1 MNLSSW
7 FHRSVSRNSKN
18 PDQIQPSLSLPQQQE
33 ESDEFLGV
41 TQQLIDYVKSFT
53 LDTFKNF
60 PTQDNGNSETT
71 QISSNVR
78 NDLSDWQERHAVL
91 VLSKELSLLRFK
103 LCPRHLKEETFWRI
117 YFMLVKSHVAEYELH
132 ALQRAKLK
140 KLAMTSEK
148 TSDTGAYEVEMAER
162 NQAAN
167 VAPSTPNVLRKRQPS
182 QHQRMIKGLPI
193 VQRQTRKDM
202 EIVD

>member
-18 PDQIQPSLSLPQQQE
+18 PDQIQPTLSQQQE
-33 ESDEFLGV
+33 ETDEFLGV

-60 PTQDNGNSETT
+60 PIQDNGNSENT

-78 NDLSDWQERHAVL
+78 KDLSDWQERHAVL
-91 VLSKELSLLRFK
+91 VLSKELSQLRFK
-103 LCPRHLKEETFWRI
+103 LCPRHLKEENFWRI

-140 KLAMTSEK
+140 KLAMTSKK
-148 TSDTGAYEVEMAER
+148 TADTGAYEVEMAER

-167 VAPSTPNVLRKRQPS
+167 VAPSTP
-182 QHQRMIKGLPI
+182 
-193 VQRQTRKDM
+193 
-202 EIVD
+202 